1 MRRKAAAW
9 MLFLVFLLLLSLGFT
24 QYGQVANYLL
34 ISIRL
39 ALIAALSILFV
50 REWWKYRHDPQGTE
64 NQVTPDA
71 GDTVLRRFRRWYYD
85 APRR

>member
-1 MRRKAAAW
+1 MSRKAGAW

-24 QYGQVANYLL
+24 QYGQIANYLL

-39 ALIAALSILFV
+39 ALIAVLSILFV
-50 REWWKYRHDPQGTE
+50 REWWKYRHHPQGTE
-64 NQVTPDA
+64 SGVTPDA